1 MPPIHALSGRAT
13 PGNAMHSRS
22 AHHWLSLTVLAAVGL
37 VCAGC
42 HQDMRDQPRYEALES
57 SAFFPDRMIA
67 RHAVEGTVARGQ
79 LHEDAAF
86 ATGKEN
92 GQFVS
97 EIPLE
102 IDEAFLLRGRERY
115 QIHCS
120 MCHGYSGQG
129 DGMVVQR
136 GFNRPPSLHLD
147 HVKDAPSG
155 HYFDVITNGFGL
167 MPRYGPRI
175 PIRDRWAIV
184 AYVRVLQISRSAT
197 LGDVP
202 EDQRRRLREE
212 AP

>member
-1 MPPIHALSGRAT
+1 
-13 PGNAMHSRS
+13 
-22 AHHWLSLTVLAAVGL
+22 
-37 VCAGC
+37 
-42 HQDMRDQPRYEALES
+42 MRDQPRYEALEAS
-57 SAFFPDRMIA
+57 GFFPDGKIA
-67 RHAVEGTVARGQ
+67 RHPVEGTVARGQ
-79 LHEDAAF
+79 LHDDAAF

-102 IDEAFLLRGRERY
+102 IDEALLLRGQERY
-115 QIHCS
+115 QIHCA
-120 MCHGYSGQG
+120 MCHGYGGLG

-136 GFNRPPSLHLD
+136 GFNRPPSFHED
-147 HVKDAPSG
+147 RIKDLPAG
-155 HYFDVITNGFGL
+155 HYLDAITNGFGL

-175 PIRDRWAIV
+175 SIRDRWAIV

-197 LGDVP
+197 LEDVP